1 MPQVA
6 ALTVLGHGLVC
17 DRASQ
22 ASISRRGRFLVE
34 SARGAPRGSG
44 GQLGPPSTSAPPAP
58 GPSSPTRPG
67 NCVNPTD
74 TDASPTG
81 GSANRPGDPP
91 GSPRLPT
98 KPGPTPPHS
107 ARVSHEVT
115 GPGRSS
121 RPVTYEGQCADV
133 WSGTRPG
140 CSRIQRGS
148 KVRPI
153 GTPLS
158 RLSARLRHRP
168 QLGRQLGGRRHGGH
182 RARKL
187 PTPRPTARCSSRRWS
202 EPP

>member
-67 NCVNPTD
+67 NHVNPTD

-133 WSGTRPG
+133 WSGTRTGMFSDPTG
-140 CSRIQRGS
+140 IES
-148 KVRPI
+148 KAYRYAAFAALRSPPASTPTRPP
-153 GTPLS
+153 T
-158 RLSARLRHRP
+158 
-168 QLGRQLGGRRHGGH
+168 RR
-182 RARKL
+182 A
-187 PTPRPTARCSSRRWS
+187 TPRWAPGAEAPDAAAYRQVLF
-202 EPP
+202 